1 MAATLMFFIVPD
13 SQFCKRIMP
22 FSIVTFLNLPLWSK
36 CMLMFGD
43 LFSKLQEA
51 QQKMQEGKQK
61 LGSVTVEGEAGNG
74 AVKVSLTGNREVKT
88 IAIDNQLMAPDKK
101 EELEDLLITAL
112 NRALQQAEQAWEN
125 EMKDVAGG
133 MLGGLGQ

>member
-1 MAATLMFFIVPD
+1 MPATLIFFILPD
-13 SQFCKRIMP
+13 SQFCKLLQRLASSRIK
-22 FSIVTFLNLPLWSK
+22 IYLWALK
-36 CMLMFGD
+36 CILMFGD

-74 AVKVSLTGNREVKT
+74 AVKVSITGNREVKT
-88 IAIDNQLMAPDKK
+88 ITIDNQLMAPDKK

>member
-1 MAATLMFFIVPD
+1 
-13 SQFCKRIMP
+13 
-22 FSIVTFLNLPLWSK
+22 
-36 CMLMFGD
+36 MFGD

-61 LGSVTVEGEAGNG
+61 LGDIIVDGEAGNG
-74 AVKVSLTGNREVKT
+74 TVKVSVTGNREVKT
-88 IAIDNQLMAPDKK
+88 ISIDNLLLAPDKK

-112 NRALQQAEQAWEN
+112 NRALKNAEQAWEE

>member
-1 MAATLMFFIVPD
+1 
-13 SQFCKRIMP
+13 
-22 FSIVTFLNLPLWSK
+22 
-36 CMLMFGD
+36 MLGD

-61 LGSVTVEGEAGNG
+61 LASVTFDGEAGDG
-74 AVKVSLTGNREVKT
+74 TVKVSVTGNREVKT
-88 IAIDNQLMAPDKK
+88 ISIDDQLLSPERK

-112 NRALQQAEQAWEN
+112 NRALENAEIKYEE

-133 MLGGLGQ
+133 MLGGLGM

>member
-1 MAATLMFFIVPD
+1 
-13 SQFCKRIMP
+13 
-22 FSIVTFLNLPLWSK
+22 
-36 CMLMFGD
+36 MFGD

-61 LGSVTVEGEAGNG
+61 LGDVIIEGEAGNG
-74 AVKVSLTGNREVKT
+74 AVKVSVTGTREIKT
-88 IAIDNQLMAPDKK
+88 IAIDSQLMTADRK

-112 NRALQQAEQAWEN
+112 NRALKNAEQAWDD

-133 MLGGLGQ
+133 MLGGLGM

>member
-1 MAATLMFFIVPD
+1 
-13 SQFCKRIMP
+13 
-22 FSIVTFLNLPLWSK
+22 
-36 CMLMFGD
+36 MFGD

-61 LGSVTVEGEAGNG
+61 LGDVIVDGEAGNG
-74 AVKVSLTGNREVKT
+74 AVKVSVTGTREVKT
-88 IAIDNQLMAPDKK
+88 IVIDSQLMTADRK

-112 NRALQQAEQAWEN
+112 NRALKNAEQAWDD

-133 MLGGLGQ
+133 MLGGLGM

>member
-1 MAATLMFFIVPD
+1 
-13 SQFCKRIMP
+13 
-22 FSIVTFLNLPLWSK
+22 
-36 CMLMFGD
+36 MFGD

-61 LGSVTVEGEAGNG
+61 LGDVIVDGEAGNG
-74 AVKVSLTGNREVKT
+74 AVKVSVTGNREIKT
-88 IAIDNQLMAPDKK
+88 ISIDNQLLVPDKK

-112 NRALQQAEQAWEN
+112 NRALKNAEQAWEE